1 MHLFLEHLMVNLL
14 SFCNDL
20 SVFNRVK
27 MGWLAR
33 REKREILV
41 FL

>member
-1 MHLFLEHLMVNLL
+1 MEHLMVNLL

-27 MGWLAR
+27 MVPLAR
-33 REKREILV
+33 KEKKEILV